1 MDMIRPLLIGGLLLC
16 SLVINAQSKADSTKL
31 LKDPLYMQLYAGVN
45 KSANENL
52 PWTEFTEYPLAYGA
66 FIGIGKEFSRLWG
79 WRAALRINRNKSRN
93 VQECETQ
100 ETWGWYNT
108 GLFGDLTFDVSD
120 LLRSKKKARSKRP
133 AFNMKAFAGV
143 GVGYTWKFDEV
154 PLSYTHPYSRS
165 SKLIPAARV
174 GLTATYA
181 IATKWRIGAEVSQ
194 NVFED
199 HFNGVA
205 YDTPIDGR
213 TNLKIGLTYLFIKK
227 PKVKKPVVRKKRLKE
242 CPIMPLVIPEA
253 ENVKQRQILGR
264 AFLDFPVNEMIIYPS
279 YRKNPSELAR
289 IKATVDSALFDRT
302 IHVTQISLHGYASP
316 ESPYSNNTRLAKGRT
331 ASLMNYLI
339 QKYGFEESLFKNDY
353 TPEDWDNLRGFLN
366 NMDGRRVKGDFWYDS
381 KDFMETPEASAVVRE
396 YRDELL
402 QVIDNDME
410 PDAKE
415 EVLKQV
421 GGGQP
426 YKWLH
431 KHVYPGLRH
440 TDYIIEYEVQHY
452 PVGEARKLIY
462 THPEALSLEEM
473 YLVATSY
480 EEGSDG
486 WSDALYIAA
495 RQFPDDE
502 TANFNAAYASV
513 RTRHLKDAKQYLSK
527 AGHSKEAIYLT
538 NVVLAM
544 EGEVNW
550 KLEKGKLIILE

>member
-1 MDMIRPLLIGGLLLC
+1 
-16 SLVINAQSKADSTKL
+16 
-31 LKDPLYMQLYAGVN
+31 
-45 KSANENL
+45 
-52 PWTEFTEYPLAYGA
+52 
-66 FIGIGKEFSRLWG
+66 
-79 WRAALRINRNKSRN
+79 
-93 VQECETQ
+93 
-100 ETWGWYNT
+100 
-108 GLFGDLTFDVSD
+108 
-120 LLRSKKKARSKRP
+120 
-133 AFNMKAFAGV
+133 
-143 GVGYTWKFDEV
+143 
-154 PLSYTHPYSRS
+154 
-165 SKLIPAARV
+165 
-174 GLTATYA
+174 
-181 IATKWRIGAEVSQ
+181 
-194 NVFED
+194 
-199 HFNGVA
+199 
-205 YDTPIDGR
+205 
-213 TNLKIGLTYLFIKK
+213 
-227 PKVKKPVVRKKRLKE
+227 
-242 CPIMPLVIPEA
+242 MPLVIPEP
-253 ENVKQRQILGR
+253 EDVKQRQILGR

-302 IHVTQISLHGYASP
+302 IHVTQIFLHGYASP

-331 ASLMNYLI
+331 ESLMNYLI
-339 QKYGFEESLFKNDY
+339 QKYGFEESVFKNDY
-353 TPEDWDNLRGFLN
+353 TREDGDNLRGFLT
-366 NMDGRRVKGDFWYDS
+366 NMEGRRVKGDFWYDN
-381 KDFMETPEASAVVRE
+381 KDFMETPEASAVVKE

-402 QVIDNDME
+402 EVIDSQME

-415 EVLKQV
+415 EVLKKV
-421 GGGQP
+421 GRGEP

-486 WSDALYIAA
+486 WLDALYIAA